1 MKFFKAIKTLEELK
15 KEYKRLA
22 RVHHPDMGGELKVMQ
37 EINAEFDSV
46 YDVLKNSVSV
56 SASKAEEKAEETEET
71 AEAFRSKFYTA
82 NGWAGSKYEEV
93 RNLTTVEIAKLI
105 RKDLK
110 AEFPECKFSVT
121 SHSASM
127 CSEISVSLMESPYP
141 AYMTAEEIKEAR
153 KDSSLWNDYSHPL
166 NKHYN
171 INVNGK
177 YYNVNFMTNFTEQR
191 GLTDE
196 EFEAFC
202 NTVNIPTEKMTAIL
216 KKADAIVNKYRYN
229 DCDGMIDYF
238 DTNFYYFD
246 CSIGKE
252 WRKDYICNPELA
264 KKIKQKKVETSATT
278 DVKEASSCAEETS
291 EATVS
296 VDSKEIAVTVKDDI
310 DTRDNSEI
318 KVIKPVERLSKED
331 FNALR
336 NCFKVLGG
344 YYSRFKGGFI
354 FTSLPEE
361 IRCGAEQAEKSIE
374 ADEDKP
380 ESSEAVLISEAAA
393 IETSDKESSSEA
405 FYVEQKNK
413 IRKEQIKAKVSQILV
428 RLAYEIYIGSC
439 QARTKYHCRQ

>member
-15 KEYKRLA
+15 KEYKKLA

-46 YDVLKNSVSV
+46 YDVLKNSVSA
-56 SASKAEEKAEETEET
+56 SASNAEEKEEETEET

-93 RNLTTVEIAKLI
+93 KDLTTVEIAKLI

-141 AYMTAEEIKEAR
+141 AYMTAEEIREAR
-153 KDSSLWNDYSHPL
+153 KDSSLWNNYSHPL
-166 NKHYN
+166 NEHYN

-202 NTVNIPTEKMTAIL
+202 NTVNIPTEKITSIL
-216 KKADAIVNKYRYN
+216 KKADAIVNKYRYS
-229 DCDGMIDYF
+229 DCDGMVDYF
-238 DTNFYYFD
+238 DTNFYYFN
-246 CSIGKE
+246 CEIGKGL
-252 WRKDYICNPELA
+252 KKGYVCNPELA
-264 KKIKQKKVETSATT
+264 KKIKQKKVETTATT
-278 DVKEASSCAEETS
+278 DVKETSTHAEEISETS

-296 VDSKEIAVTVKDDI
+296 VDSKEIAVTVKDDV

-318 KVIKPVERLSKED
+318 KVVKPVEKLSKED

-336 NCFKVLGG
+336 NYFKALGG

-361 IRCGAEQAEKSIE
+361 IRCGAEQTEKSVE

-380 ESSEAVLISEAAA
+380 ESSEAVA
-393 IETSDKESSSEA
+393 IETSDKESNSEMSYA
-405 FYVEQKNK
+405 EQKKQNQKRANK
-413 IRKEQIKAKVSQILV
+413 SKSITNSCKACI
-428 RLAYEIYIGSC
+428 
-439 QARTKYHCRQ
+439 

>member
-15 KEYKRLA
+15 KEYKKLA

-37 EINAEFDSV
+37 EINAEFDYV

-56 SASKAEEKAEETEET
+56 SASKAEEKEEETEET

-93 RNLTTVEIAKLI
+93 KNLTTVEITKLI

-141 AYMTAEEIKEAR
+141 AYMTAEEIREAR
-153 KDSSLWNDYSHPL
+153 KDSSLWNNYSHPL
-166 NKHYN
+166 NEHYN

-202 NTVNIPTEKMTAIL
+202 NTVNIPTEKITSIL
-216 KKADAIVNKYRYN
+216 KKADAIVNKYRYS
-229 DCDGMIDYF
+229 DCDGMVDYF
-238 DTNFYYFD
+238 NTNFYYLN
-246 CSIGKE
+246 CKIGKWNKE
-252 WRKDYICNPELA
+252 YIYNPELA

-278 DVKEASSCAEETS
+278 DVKAVSNHAEETS

-296 VDSKEIAVTVKDDI
+296 VDGKEIAVTVKDDV
-310 DTRDNSEI
+310 DTRNNSEI
-318 KVIKPVERLSKED
+318 KVIKPVEKLSKED

-336 NCFKVLGG
+336 NYFKALGG

-361 IRCGAEQAEKSIE
+361 IRFGAEQAEKSIE

-380 ESSEAVLISEAAA
+380 ESSEAVA
-393 IETSDKESSSEA
+393 IETSDKESNSEMSYA
-405 FYVEQKNK
+405 EQKNK

-428 RLAYEIYIGSC
+428 RLAYEIYTGSC

>member
-15 KEYKRLA
+15 KEYKKLA

-37 EINAEFDSV
+37 EINAEFDYV
-46 YDVLKNSVSV
+46 YDVLKNSVS
-56 SASKAEEKAEETEET
+56 ASKAEENAEEKEET

-141 AYMTAEEIKEAR
+141 AYMTAEEIREAR

-202 NTVNIPTEKMTAIL
+202 NIVNIPTEKMTAIL
-216 KKADAIVNKYRYN
+216 KKADAIVNKYRYD

-238 DTNFYYFD
+238 DTNFYYFN
-246 CSIGKE
+246 CEIGK
-252 WRKDYICNPELA
+252 WNKDYICNPELA

-278 DVKEASSCAEETS
+278 DVKAVSNHAEETS
-291 EATVS
+291 KATVS
-296 VDSKEIAVTVKDDI
+296 VDGKEIAVTVKDDV

-318 KVIKPVERLSKED
+318 KVIKPVEKLSKED

-336 NCFKVLGG
+336 NYFKALGG

-361 IRCGAEQAEKSIE
+361 IRFGAEQAEKNIE
-374 ADEDKP
+374 ADEDKQ

-393 IETSDKESSSEA
+393 IETSDKERNSEKPYA
-405 FYVEQKNK
+405 EQKQE
-413 IRKEQIKAKVSQILV
+413 IRKEQIKARVSQILV
-428 RLAYEIYIGSC
+428 KLAYEIYTGSC

>member
-15 KEYKRLA
+15 KEYKKLA

-37 EINAEFDSV
+37 EINAEFDYV

-56 SASKAEEKAEETEET
+56 SASKAEEKAKETEET

-93 RNLTTVEIAKLI
+93 RNFTTVEIAKLI

-141 AYMTAEEIKEAR
+141 AYMTAEEIRETR
-153 KDSSLWNDYSHPL
+153 KDNSLWNDYSHPL

-171 INVNGK
+171 IDVCGK
-177 YYNVNFMTNFTEQR
+177 YYNVNFITNFTEQR
-191 GLTDE
+191 SLTDE
-196 EFEAFC
+196 EFEVFC
-202 NTVNIPTEKMTAIL
+202 NTVAVPTEKMTAIL
-216 KKADAIVNKYRYN
+216 KKADAIVNKYRYD

-238 DTNFYYFD
+238 NTNFYYLN
-246 CSIGKE
+246 CKIGKWNKE
-252 WRKDYICNPELA
+252 YIYNPELA

-278 DVKEASSCAEETS
+278 DVKAVSNHAEETS

-296 VDSKEIAVTVKDDI
+296 VDGKEIAVTVKDDV

-318 KVIKPVERLSKED
+318 KVIKPVEKLSKED

-336 NCFKVLGG
+336 NYFKALGG

-361 IRCGAEQAEKSIE
+361 IRFGAEQAEKSIE

-393 IETSDKESSSEA
+393 IETSDKERNSEKPYA
-405 FYVEQKNK
+405 EQKQE

-428 RLAYEIYIGSC
+428 KLAYEIYTGSC